1 MKLMQRGVL
10 SPVSSELE
18 EGFLILQRFNLLFLL
33 STKLIQR
40 LLSKKNNCA

>member
-1 MKLMQRGVL
+1 MKLMQRGML
-10 SPVSSELE
+10 SPISLKLE

-40 LLSKKNNCA
+40 PLSEKNNCA